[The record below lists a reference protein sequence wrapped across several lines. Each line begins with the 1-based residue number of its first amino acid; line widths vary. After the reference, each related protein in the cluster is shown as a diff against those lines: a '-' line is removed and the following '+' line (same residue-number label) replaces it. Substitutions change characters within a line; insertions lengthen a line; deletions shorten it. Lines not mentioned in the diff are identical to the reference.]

1 MYEIRGGP
9 ITHSIG
15 WDETDEIFGYLV
27 VGHKWDAAL
36 ISKLSRILS
45 STVSVDQTGH
55 VHEVMNDQLFRIH
68 LHRGLPGQDGNPVS
82 SLDITYASPE
92 LRQVSDTDWWE
103 ALIFVIYGGL
113 AIGAVMF
120 FSYRWVL
127 QPLGLIS
134 SSLRTKDASPLQRM
148 LGEKSELGSVANLV
162 QSAFQDREDL
172 KSALEER
179 ARLGR
184 DLHDGVIQT
193 LYASGMSLASIQ
205 ANVRQD
211 PERAI
216 AMLEQTRRELN
227 ATIKDVRNFITRL
240 ETESEQ
246 TQKFETAL
254 RTALDFMRCG
264 LAIECTLDIDAGIDT
279 DLPMDIRAHLLQIV
293 REAGSIGSV
302 DVTSTISVNNADIW
316 GTAAVGG
323 SSLSAIGVG
332 PNGRV
337 GPFGTP
343 ARTLDPNS
351 VSTDFTANLEPVTA
365 PSGGTAIAA
374 INNTTNLGGGT
385 WRIPSISLSGPKQL
399 NITGDVII
407 VITAG
412 SGTSGISIAGN
423 AGINLAAGAS
433 LTIYTEADVSIA
445 GKGLLNPNS
454 RPQTFQLWGTSTSG
468 IAQDIKIAGD
478 GTLSGLCYAPNADL
492 TINGN
497 GDVCGSFVADT
508 IKVTGNAAFHYDES
522 LEDFDTDSPYGITKW
537 RELTTAADRAAY
549 ASYF

>member
-1 MYEIRGGP
+1 MPLKYRFIILFGLLCVGLGSGVGALYFYERQESALILENIRKQRTNLTEQVLEMLSSPVEKFVYEYAQWTEMVDFVQGAEPDLVWAEINLLSASEVYETEDVWVFRLDGSLFYSHDFEVAAPSNPKPPSHKGLLKKLREEKLVHYFEVIDGDLYEIRGGP

-27 VGHKWDAAL
+27 VGRKWDAAL

-55 VHEVMNDQLFRIH
+55 VHEVMDDQLFRIH

-134 SSLRTKDASPLQRM
+134 SSLRTKDASPLQGM
-148 LGEKSELGSVANLV
+148 LGEKSELGRVANLV

-240 ETESEQ
+240 EPESEQ

-254 RTALDFMRCG
+254 RTLLDFMRGG
-264 LAIECTLDIDAGIDT
+264 LAVECTLDIDAGIDT

-293 REAGSIGSV
+293 REAGS
-302 DVTSTISVNNADIW
+302 NAIRHGECTCFHVSLHKSPAGGFDF
-316 GTAAVGG
+316 AATD
-323 SSLSAIGVG
+323 
-332 PNGRV
+332 NGR
-337 GPFGTP
+337 GFDPAKIRTP
-343 ARTLDPNS
+343 
-351 VSTDFTANLEPVTA
+351 
-365 PSGGTAIAA
+365 GH
-374 INNTTNLGGGT
+374 
-385 WRIPSISLSGPKQL
+385 
-399 NITGDVII
+399 
-407 VITAG
+407 
-412 SGTSGISIAGN
+412 
-423 AGINLAAGAS
+423 
-433 LTIYTEADVSIA
+433 
-445 GKGLLNPNS
+445 GLQNF
-454 RPQTFQLWGTSTSG
+454 R
-468 IAQDIKIAGD
+468 
-478 GTLSGLCYAPNADL
+478 
-492 TINGN
+492 
-497 GDVCGSFVADT
+497 
-508 IKVTGNAAFHYDES
+508 
-522 LEDFDTDSPYGITKW
+522 
-537 RELTTAADRAAY
+537 DRAAELGAKLDIES
-549 ASYF
+549 ASGQGAIVRLRIPL